1 MREYSDGNTNVFI
14 RWLDRKYKKRLIEE
28 RRIRQTTGNHSKKS
42 FLYRIDRMLDYSG
55 IRNMAG
61 SINAEMYIVLVGTL
75 AVFAGIIG
83 MITFHSIFFAFSA
96 AIIIILL
103 SGIILYILSGIYY
116 NRLENEIMTFLNL
129 VENFSKTDNDIVQI
143 FKKALF
149 YLDEPLKGLL
159 LEFCNEAES
168 IGDTAAA
175 FNNLSARIEHAKCRE
190 LFRNLQ
196 VCSKYEANY
205 DEVIKDCRMSMIDY
219 LAVKAD
225 RKAIINNGRAEIVI
239 LIISA
244 VGIIFLFSGITSD
257 LWNVL
262 INTFIGNIILFYCFV
277 ILAICM
283 VMMIVFDKR
292 G

>member
-1 MREYSDGNTNVFI
+1 MKEYSDGGANAFI
-14 RWLDRKYKKRLIEE
+14 RWLDRKYKKRLIKE
-28 RRIRQTTGNHSKKS
+28 RKIRQTTGNHSKES

-61 SINAEMYIVLVGTL
+61 SINAEMYIVFVGIL

-83 MITFHSIFFAFSA
+83 MIAFHSIFFSFAA

-103 SGIILYILSGIYY
+103 SCIILYVLSGIYY

-149 YLDEPLKGLL
+149 YLEEPLKGLL

-168 IGDTAAA
+168 MGDTAAA
-175 FNNLSARIEHAKCRE
+175 FNNFSARIEHAKCRE
-190 LFRNLQ
+190 LLRNLQ

-205 DEVIKDCRMSMIDY
+205 DEVVQDCRMSMIDY

-244 VGIIFLFSGITSD
+244 AGIVFLFSRITSD

-262 INTFIGNIILFYCFV
+262 VNTFIGNIILFYCFV

-283 VMMIVFDKR
+283 LIMIVFDKR

>member
-1 MREYSDGNTNVFI
+1 MRESSDGNTSIFI
-14 RWLDRKYKKRLIEE
+14 QWLDRKYKRRLIKE
-28 RRIRQTTGNHSKKS
+28 RRIRQTTGNHSGKS
-42 FLYRIDRMLDYSG
+42 FLYKVDRMLDYSG

-61 SINAEMYIVLVGTL
+61 SINAEIYIVLVGST
-75 AVFAGIIG
+75 AVLAGISA
-83 MITFHSIFFAFSA
+83 MITFHSIFIAISA
-96 AIIIILL
+96 AVIIILL

-116 NRLENEIMTFLNL
+116 RRLENDIMTFLNL
-129 VENFSKTDNDIVQI
+129 VENFSRTDNDIVQI

-149 YLDEPLKGLL
+149 YLEEPLKGLL
-159 LEFCNEAES
+159 SEFCNEAES
-168 IGDTAAA
+168 MGDTAAA

-205 DEVIKDCRMSMIDY
+205 DAVIKDCRMSMIDY

-244 VGIIFLFSGITSD
+244 VGIIFLFSEITSD
-257 LWNVL
+257 MRDIL
-262 INTFIGNIILFYCFV
+262 INTFIGNVILFYCFI
-277 ILAICM
+277 ILVICM
-283 VMMIVFDKR
+283 AMMVFFDKR